1 MAQQTDARSQ
11 TAVGMSDGTVALAEY
26 AEARTR
32 TQTERPMV
40 RAVAEPAWVMSV
52 RPWSETSLIAELL
65 TSRFGRVPVV
75 VKGARRSYSR
85 YRGLINAFTP
95 LRVNFAG
102 RGEVKNLTDA
112 RWIGLPCVPEGD
124 ALLTGYYINE
134 LVLRL
139 TVREDPMPTLFD
151 AYGRA
156 LSAVCTLTGAEL
168 QAALRNFEIL
178 LLETLGWGQ
187 GAKKAIL
194 TQGTGLWRL
203 ENGELVPAE
212 QHSEGITVSHEA
224 ACAIISGT
232 VTRTS
237 PLKEIRQVLRSI
249 IGYYVGPKELA
260 TRTTAAA
267 WNDF

>member
-1 MAQQTDARSQ
+1 MTGQPQARSAA
-11 TAVGMSDGTVALAEY
+11 AVAASDGTAALVEY
-26 AEARTR
+26 AQVSVKTTA
-32 TQTERPMV
+32 ERAMM
-40 RAVAEPAWVMSV
+40 RAVGEPAWVLAV

-112 RWIGLPCVPEGD
+112 KWIGLPCAPEGD
-124 ALLTGYYINE
+124 ALLTGYYVNE

-139 TVREDPMPTLFD
+139 TVREDPLPALFD
-151 AYGRA
+151 AYGRV
-156 LSAVCTLTGAEL
+156 LGAVCTLTGAEL

-187 GAKKAIL
+187 GAKKAL
-194 TQGTGLWRL
+194 TERTCLWRL
-203 ENGELVPAE
+203 EDGELVP
-212 QHSEGITVSHEA
+212 SEESVQGSCVSHEA
-224 ACAIISGT
+224 ARAIISGT
-232 VTRTS
+232 VTRSS

-249 IGYYVGPKELA
+249 IGYYVGPKTLA